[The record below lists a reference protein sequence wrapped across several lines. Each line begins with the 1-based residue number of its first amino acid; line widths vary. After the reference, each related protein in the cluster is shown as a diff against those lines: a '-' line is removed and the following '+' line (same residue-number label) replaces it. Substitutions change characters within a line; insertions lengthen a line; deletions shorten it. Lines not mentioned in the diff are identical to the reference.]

1 MLYEQLNGVTMLSDN
16 VSAMIVV
23 AIILIVTYILISTEK
38 MNKTLA
44 ALLGA
49 IGIII
54 FVKATAIATGFE
66 VEIFTDAELFGE
78 IIDWRTI
85 TIVVSVLVI
94 VEVSRTS
101 GLFDW
106 ITIRIIKLT
115 EGEPTKIFLYMNLLT
130 FGLAAL
136 LGAVA
141 AFIIVGALTLVVTR
155 NMQLDPQPFI
165 ISEIMVANSAGVS
178 TVISSFVN
186 ILIAARYQLAPEH
199 FLTYEGFIV
208 LGLPIGALLV
218 VTNLF
223 LFKLLYGKKIQ
234 EEAANA
240 SMDLKASLLG
250 LDEWQVV
257 RSRPIF
263 YRSAILLIGTI
274 VAFIIASFI
283 AIPFY
288 VVALTSAILFILFSG
303 IRIEIILRKL
313 DWEMAIFFVGI
324 FIIVGGAHKVGLLEL
339 FAESIGTAAGGN
351 KYVLWIILIWL
362 SAVLSGFMDNISVAA
377 VLVFVIPTLA
387 AIGFNETS
395 IIWAVILGANLGAN
409 ITPIGGVANI
419 VAVSLLEKEGTH
431 ISWFEFIKLGGIIT
445 IANLAV
451 ATGYI
456 FLLSAILGW

>member
-1 MLYEQLNGVTMLSDN
+1 MSEN
-16 VSAMIVV
+16 VSAIIIIG
-23 AIILIVTYILISTEK
+23 IILIGTYILISTEK
-38 MNKTLA
+38 MNKTMA
-44 ALLGA
+44 ALLGG
-49 IGIII
+49 IGVII
-54 FVKATAIATGFE
+54 FVKATAIATGFD
-66 VEIFTDAELFGE
+66 VVIFTDAELFGE

-94 VEVSRTS
+94 VEVSRSS

-106 ITIRIIKLT
+106 ITIKIIKLT

-136 LGAVA
+136 LGAA
-141 AFIIVGALTLVVTR
+141 PAFIIVGALTLVVTR

-199 FLTYEGFIV
+199 FLTYEGFIA

-218 VTNLF
+218 ITNLL
-223 LFKLLYGKKIQ
+223 LFKFLYGKKIQ

-240 SMDLKASLLG
+240 SVDLKSALLG

-263 YRSAILLIGTI
+263 YRSAVLLIGTI
-274 VAFIIASFI
+274 AGFVVASFI
-283 AIPFY
+283 NIPFY
-288 VVALTSAILFILFSG
+288 IVALTSAILFIFFSG
-303 IRIEIILRKL
+303 IRIEVILRKL

-324 FIIVGGAHKVGLLEL
+324 FIIVGGAHKVGLLDL
-339 FAESIGTAAGGN
+339 FAESIGVAAGGN
-351 KYVLWIILIWL
+351 KYVLWIIIIWL

-377 VLVFVIPTLA
+377 VLVFVIPNIA

-395 IIWAVILGANLGAN
+395 IIWATILGANLGAN
-409 ITPIGGVANI
+409 LTPIGGVANI
-419 VAVSLLEKEGTH
+419 VAISLLEKEDAN
-431 ISWFEFIKLGGIIT
+431 ISWLNFIKLGGIIT
-445 IANLAV
+445 VANLAV

-456 FLLSAILGW
+456 ILLSAVFGW